1 MEEPTVAPAPAAD
14 RLQRAFGPEVKAAV
28 AKYPSGRQASAVLDL
43 LYLAQAAYG
52 RITTEAID
60 EVASVLQMDPTQ
72 VRGVAGFYSLFKE
85 EPHGAF
91 VVHYCTDLPCA
102 LRGAEA
108 FLPRVCRAFG
118 VAKAGETSPDGLFSV
133 EEAMCLAA
141 CDRAPMM
148 QVNLSYFH
156 DLNDARLDEIVTA
169 LRARA
174 AEGRTAGAPFGVGS
188 VADIAG

>member
-1 MEEPTVAPAPAAD
+1 MAESAAVPAAD
-14 RLQRAFGPEVKAAV
+14 RLQRAFAAEIEATI
-28 AKYPSGRQASAVLDL
+28 AKYPADRKASAVLDL
-43 LYLAQAAYG
+43 LYMAQAAYG
-52 RITTEAID
+52 RVTTEAIE
-60 EVASVLQMDPTQ
+60 EVASLLEMDPTQ
-72 VRGVAGFYSLFKE
+72 VRGVVGFYSLFKE
-85 EPHGAF
+85 EPHGKM

-108 FLPRVCRAFG
+108 FLPHVCRAFG

-156 DLNDARLDEIVTA
+156 DLTPERLDAIVAA
-169 LRARA
+169 LKARA
-174 AEGRTAGAPFGVGS
+174 EARPGPGAPYGLGS
-188 VADIAG
+188 VADVAG